1 MDSLFPTFR
10 QFFRRRS
17 DGPSTLRR
25 WWPWRTSPA
34 QSRSLL
40 RLIAVATEKHIPL
53 APLLEAWAEDERG
66 VQRRR
71 VQRLAMLLRQGTSL
85 PDAVEEVAGALRDG
99 DVLAIRFGVQS
110 GTLAAS
116 LREAQQDDAALQ
128 TAPVL
133 RWTFGYFFLVAT
145 LFFVITAFI
154 YVKIIPSV
162 RRIMRDFDMDEP
174 LVLKWSLRFAEVVQ
188 NFWWAFMLLAFL
200 LAWST
205 VSARPG
211 RFLRNTVL
219 SRFFG
224 PLRNL
229 RCAEVLEKLSIA
241 ASAGRPMTGAVS
253 TLARYHFDPSTRRK
267 LLFVRNEMEQGA
279 EVWQSMAHAGL
290 LTAPEEN
297 LLHAADRVG
306 NRPWTLRQLA
316 ASKKRRTWRKLER
329 LSELL
334 LPAIV
339 VLLGAFV
346 LFQALS
352 ILMPLVKIITA
363 LS

>member
-1 MDSLFPTFR
+1 MDSKFPTFR
-10 QFFRRRS
+10 ELNS
-17 DGPSTLRR
+17 GPSVLRR
-25 WWPWRTSPA
+25 WWPWRTSPS

-53 APLLEAWAEDERG
+53 APLLEAWADDERG
-66 VQRRR
+66 VQRHR
-71 VQRLAMLLRQGTSL
+71 VQRLAVLLQQGTSL

-116 LREAQQDDAALQ
+116 LREAQQDDAARQ
-128 TAPVL
+128 TTPVL
-133 RWTFGYFFLVAT
+133 RWTFGYFVLVAT
-145 LFFVITAFI
+145 LFFVITTFL
-154 YVKIIPSV
+154 YVKIIPSMLA
-162 RRIMRDFDMDEP
+162 IMQDFSMDIP
-174 LVLKWSLRFAEVVQ
+174 RVLLWSLEFASFVESY
-188 NFWWAFMLLAFL
+188 WWAFMLLALL

-224 PLRNL
+224 PLRNF
-229 RCAEVLEKLSIA
+229 RSAEVLEKLSVA

-267 LLFVRNEMEQGA
+267 LLYVRNEMEQGA

-297 LLHAADRVG
+297 LLLAADRVG

-339 VLLGAFV
+339 VLFGAFV

-352 ILMPLVKIITA
+352 ILMPLVTIITA

>member
-1 MDSLFPTFR
+1 
-10 QFFRRRS
+10 
-17 DGPSTLRR
+17 
-25 WWPWRTSPA
+25 
-34 QSRSLL
+34 
-40 RLIAVATEKHIPL
+40 VATEKNLPL
-53 APLLEAWAEDERG
+53 APLLEAWADDERG

-71 VQRLAMLLRQGTSL
+71 VQRISALLQKGTSL
-85 PDAVEEVAGALRDG
+85 SDAVEEVNGALRDA

-116 LREAQQDDAALQ
+116 LRESLHDDASRQAR
-128 TAPVL
+128 PVV
-133 RWTFGYFFLVAT
+133 RWTLGYFILVASLFFLVT
-145 LFFVITAFI
+145 TFI
-154 YVKIIPSV
+154 YVKIIPAMMS
-162 RRIMRDFDMDEP
+162 ILEDFSMDIP
-174 LVLKWSLRFAEVVQ
+174 RALKWSLGFASFVESY
-188 NFWWAFMLLAFL
+188 WWAFVMLAL
-200 LAWST
+200 LFAWSL

-211 RFLRNTVL
+211 RFLRDTVF

-229 RCAEVLEKLSIA
+229 RSAEVLEKLGVA
-241 ASAGRPMTGAVS
+241 AAAGRPMTGAIS

-279 EVWQSMAHAGL
+279 EVWQSMASAGL

-339 VLLGAFV
+339 IALGAFV

-352 ILMPLVKIITA
+352 ILMPLVSIITA

>member
-1 MDSLFPTFR
+1 MDSVFPTFR
-10 QFFRRRS
+10 KLS
-17 DGPSTLRR
+17 SGPSALRR
-25 WWPWRTSPA
+25 WWPWRTSPS

-40 RLIAVATEKHIPL
+40 RLIAVATEQHIPL

-71 VQRLAMLLRQGTSL
+71 VQRIASLLRNGTSL
-85 PDAVEEVAGALRDG
+85 PNAVEEVAGALRDG

-116 LREAQQDDAALQ
+116 LREAQQDDAARQ
-128 TAPVL
+128 TTPLL
-133 RWTFGYFFLVAT
+133 RWTFGYFILVAT
-145 LFFVITAFI
+145 LFFVITTFI
-154 YVKIIPSV
+154 YVKLIPSMLA
-162 RRIMRDFDMDEP
+162 IMEDFSMEMP
-174 LVLKWSLRFAEVVQ
+174 RVLRWSLEFASFVESY
-188 NFWWAFMLLAFL
+188 WWAFMLVALL

-229 RCAEVLEKLSIA
+229 RSAEVLEKLSVA
-241 ASAGRPMTGAVS
+241 ASAGRPMTGAIS
-253 TLARYHFDPSTRRK
+253 TLARYHFDSSTRRK

-290 LTAPEEN
+290 LTTPEEN
-297 LLHAADRVG
+297 LLLASDRVG
-306 NRPWTLRQLA
+306 NRPWTLRQLSA
-316 ASKKRRTWRKLER
+316 NKKRRTWRKLER

-334 LPAIV
+334 LPTIV
-339 VLLGAFV
+339 VLFGAFV

-352 ILMPLVKIITA
+352 ILMPLVTIITA
-363 LS
+363 LT